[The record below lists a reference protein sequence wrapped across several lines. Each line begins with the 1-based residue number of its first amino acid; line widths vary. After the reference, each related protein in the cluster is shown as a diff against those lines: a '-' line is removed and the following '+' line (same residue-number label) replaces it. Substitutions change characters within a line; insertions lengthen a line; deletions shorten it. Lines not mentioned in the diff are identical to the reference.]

1 VTAFSK
7 APSAALNRDLYPTQR
22 ISSPRAIAEAEEL
35 NADIRWGILGVVTR
49 TGMGLRLMS
58 GREVIGMKV
67 KPVGQ
72 VVPLLQILKQ
82 H

>member
-1 VTAFSK
+1 VLT
-7 APSAALNRDLYPTQR
+7 
-22 ISSPRAIAEAEEL
+22 
-35 NADIRWGILGVVTR
+35 
-49 TGMGLRLMS
+49 S

-67 KPVGQ
+67 KPVDQ